1 MEKDDIITTHFEK
14 GKTILT
20 IFLTVKTNGKPIVHR
35 GIYQG
40 HDDMTLTLYDT
51 TKKKMKYL
59 TRRLISEITLEELG
73 NTKNESLRIK
83 LKELVGKFEIL
94 KPNKKING
102 LAKAYIINN
111 IFSEK
116 YIDDALHTAFASFY
130 EINYLISWNFE
141 HIVKVKTRRL
151 VNSVNILN
159 GLGEIE
165 IISPQ
170 EL

>member
-1 MEKDDIITTHFEK
+1 MKKESLYLDTSVPSAYFDQRAKERQEA
-14 GKTILT
+14 TIKFWNDVLPE
-20 IFLTVKTNGKPIVHR
+20 FNV
-35 GIYQG
+35 Y
-40 HDDMTLTLYDT
+40 
-51 TKKKMKYL
+51 
-59 TRRLISEITLEELG
+59 ISEITLEELG

-94 KPNKKING
+94 KPNEKIND
-102 LAKAYIINN
+102 LAKAYIVNK

-151 VNSVNILN
+151 VNSINILN